1 MIIEKK
7 LEGFNNKLVFDKLNY
22 PQCTCGKC
30 FKFFFNSLHI
40 GARGSGKTHLVIQMI
55 RHWEMNKI
63 MKDGV
68 EYKIR
73 THLISPTIQAN
84 EIYQSLESLDMK
96 KDAHDNYSDALLLS
110 IIDDIKV
117 EKKEYDK
124 YLLYKKSY
132 EKFTKTPES
141 KLDKLYDEEPWIFN
155 LLEEYD
161 YQNPKDIKHEP
172 PKVNIIILDDLL
184 GSDAFTK
191 KTKSVLTNAM
201 ISNRHMAINFALL
214 LQSIRSCPKNI
225 RLNCSVFQ
233 LAAFKNKKVILE
245 DIYEEVSNVVDLD
258 TFTQYYEHSTSK
270 PYGSLIIDT
279 TNVKRF
285 LSNLDCELFIDTPH
299 SSSLGGGTPKNKI
312 SANNK

>member
-22 PQCTCGKC
+22 PQCGCGKC
-30 FKFFFNSLHI
+30 PRFYWNMLNI
-40 GARGSGKTHLVIQMI
+40 GSRGSGKTYTVVQMI
-55 RHWEMNKI
+55 KHYEKHKI

-68 EYKIR
+68 EYKLR

-96 KDAHDNYSDALLLS
+96 KDAHDDYSDTLLLS
-110 IIDDIKV
+110 IIDDIKA
-117 EKKEYDK
+117 EKKEYEK
-124 YLLYKKSY
+124 YLIYKIY
-132 EKFTKTPES
+132 YQKFIKTPENR
-141 KLDKLYDEEPWIFN
+141 LDKLYDENPEIFH

-161 YQNPKDIKHEP
+161 YIHPKDFKHEP
-172 PKVNIIILDDLL
+172 PKVNIVILDDLL

-201 ISNRHMAINFALL
+201 IKNRHMGICFAVLV
-214 LQSIRSCPKNI
+214 QSIRAVPKNI

-245 DIYEEVSNVVDLD
+245 DIYEEVSNVVDIQ
-258 TFTQYYEHSTSK
+258 TFEKFYDHCCAK

-279 TNVKRF
+279 TGNKKRF
-285 LSNLDCELFIDTPH
+285 LSNLDSELFID
-299 SSSLGGGTPKNKI
+299 NKI

>member
-7 LEGFNNKLVFDKLNY
+7 LEGFNNKLVYDKLNY

-30 FKFFFNSLHI
+30 FQFYFNSLHI
-40 GARGSGKTHLVIQMI
+40 GSRGSGKTHSTIQMI

-63 MKDGV
+63 MRDGV
-68 EYKIR
+68 EYKLR

-96 KDAHDNYSDALLLS
+96 KDSHDDYSDTLLLS
-110 IIDDIKV
+110 IIDDIKS

-124 YLLYKKSY
+124 YLLYKKYY
-132 EKFTKTPES
+132 EKFIKTPES
-141 KLDKLYDEEPWIFN
+141 KLDKLYDEEPEIFH

-161 YQNPKDIKHEP
+161 YQHPKDIKHEP

-201 ISNRHMAINFALL
+201 IKNRHMGINFCLL

-233 LAAFKNKKVILE
+233 LASFKNKKTILE
-245 DIYEEVSNVVDLD
+245 DIYEEVSNVVDID
-258 TFTQYYEHSTSK
+258 TFEKLYDHSTAK

-279 TNVKRF
+279 TNGKRF
-285 LSNLDCELFIDTPH
+285 LSNLDSELFID
-299 SSSLGGGTPKNKI
+299 NKI